1 MKVAMIAVGL
11 LLYVLSL
18 AIPGEQWYLSFSA
31 GVLTG
36 LSIVRAIMGFSNQ
49 DRSLAMRQYSS
60 DSEVEAATKRVLK
73 AAGNGR
79 PGRLIRIRPLL
90 NREYL

>member
-18 AIPGEQWYLSFSA
+18 IIPGEQWYLSFSA

-36 LSIVRAIMGFSNQ
+36 LGIVRAIISFSKQ
-49 DRSLAMRQYSS
+49 DRNLAVRQYSS
-60 DSEVEAATKRVLK
+60 DSDVEAATKRVLQALEK
-73 AAGNGR
+73 DGG
-79 PGRLIRIRPLL
+79 PGRLIRIRRTL
-90 NREYL
+90 